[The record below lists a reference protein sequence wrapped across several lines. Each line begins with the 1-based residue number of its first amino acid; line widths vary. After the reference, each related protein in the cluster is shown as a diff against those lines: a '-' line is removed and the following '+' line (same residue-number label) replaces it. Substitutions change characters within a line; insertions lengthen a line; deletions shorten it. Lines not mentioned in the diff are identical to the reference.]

1 MIDGERA
8 RQDSVTRELIGNS
21 AVHKSEFWQ
30 QAARAPHVWSTS
42 DCMTES
48 LHPVPQLTGFLAL
61 LSSSSWPLGNS
72 CSNEPASSLKRPT
85 SSQFFR
91 KRVGVGVWSGI
102 ESEKPRDHC
111 FLMQDMDNIN
121 SAKQLNGCMQQYKP
135 NLLTI

>member
-1 MIDGERA
+1 M
-8 RQDSVTRELIGNS
+8 RQCYTCELIGNS

-72 CSNEPASSLKRPT
+72 CSNELASSLNRPT

-102 ESEKPRDHC
+102 ERARNQEISLFPYARRP
-111 FLMQDMDNIN
+111 Q
-121 SAKQLNGCMQQYKP
+121 GQYK
-135 NLLTI
+135 LCHAAKWLYATVQTKSAYDLT